1 MSYDLEAYF
10 KTCPQSVPGPITG
23 PDWQIVVTGPL
34 GIDQEDL
41 YPEIEAVARNCA
53 WLVQLNLEGNQSTE
67 AFAALGEVSQQL
79 IQAEKAVV
87 VDQQKGVTET
97 LRSRKVLKSSS
108 SEVSAQPGVSI
119 SLFFEDGVGFESKRF
134 EAFYDLVEKHIPEAL
149 PRRYGPYEPMQF
161 KLEEQGR
168 DHFIKSWRDD
178 PELLWR
184 GSAPYGYVYL
194 SIRNDRREFPDG
206 IPLQSHFRDRYR
218 CSRIEIEASRK
229 LLSNQKACD
238 GVSVFLREAALLVG
252 AFYAEVRLGECP
264 VQAWW
269 WLGLPKGPTLA
280 TLIGPPYSDLWPD
293 FTHAATR
300 IGDAHFV
307 HDALTEPGHPPDPPA
322 SLCEPDIEEDK
333 RTGVVRYAHEF
344 PFDRPA

>member
-10 KTCPQSVPGPITG
+10 KKCPQMVPGSISG

-34 GIDQEDL
+34 EIDQEDL

-53 WLVQLNLEGNQSTE
+53 WVIQLNLEGNQSRE
-67 AFAALGEVSQQL
+67 ALAALGELSQQL
-79 IQAEKAVV
+79 IQADKAIV
-87 VDQQKGVTET
+87 VDQQKGVAET
-97 LRSRKVLKSSS
+97 QRSRKLLKSP
-108 SEVSAQPGVSI
+108 APGGNEQAGVRI
-119 SLFFEDGVGFESKRF
+119 SLFFEDGVGFEAERF
-134 EAFYDLVEKHIPEAL
+134 EAFYALIEEHIPGAL

-161 KLEEQGR
+161 KLEEEGR
-168 DHFIKSWRDD
+168 EHFVKSWRDD

-184 GSAPYGYVYL
+184 GSAPYGYVYM

-206 IPLQSHFRDRYR
+206 SANERYGDRYR

-238 GVSVFLREAALLVG
+238 GVSGFLCEAALLVG

-280 TLIGPPYSDLWPD
+280 TLIGPPYSDLWPE
-293 FTHAATR
+293 FTQAATR
-300 IGDAHFV
+300 IGSTHFV
-307 HDALTEPGHPPDPPA
+307 HDALTSPGHPPDPPA
-322 SLCEPDIEEDK
+322 SLCEPDIEEDS
-333 RTGVVRYAHEF
+333 RTGVVRYAQEF
-344 PFDRPA
+344 PFATLA